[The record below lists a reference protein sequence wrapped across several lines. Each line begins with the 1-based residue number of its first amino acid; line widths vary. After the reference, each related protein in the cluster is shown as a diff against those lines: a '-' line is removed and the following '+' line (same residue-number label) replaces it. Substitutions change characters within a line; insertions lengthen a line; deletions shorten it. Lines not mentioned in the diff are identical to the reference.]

1 MTSAVISS
9 SGWEPPR
16 GEELGRVK
24 ICMRF
29 LGARGPKIG
38 FGGYFGSMGGSKKGH
53 FGGGQKRVV
62 FGSIWG
68 GVKIRV
74 FREYRGNLIASGQVR
89 SADYSNY

>member
-9 SGWEPPR
+9 SGWEHPR
-16 GEELGRVK
+16 GEDLGRVK

-29 LGARGPKIG
+29 LGSRGPKIG
-38 FGGYFGSMGGSKKGH
+38 FGVFWIDGGVKKGSFWGGSKKGR
-53 FGGGQKRVV
+53 FWVDL
-62 FGSIWG
+62 G